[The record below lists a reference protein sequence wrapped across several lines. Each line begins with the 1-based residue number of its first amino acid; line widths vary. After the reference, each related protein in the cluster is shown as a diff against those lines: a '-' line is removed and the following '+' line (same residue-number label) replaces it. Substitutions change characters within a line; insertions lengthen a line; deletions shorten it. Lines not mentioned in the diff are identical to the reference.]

1 MNGIVNFVC
10 ETLEVGLIDL
20 DTLSRVVLI
29 NAAMK
34 MVFGRNS
41 YSAERFIIEVTL
53 PLNGLKGIIDHD
65 HEFYQVW
72 DLYNQKKY
80 SAIVFDMD
88 IIPLNMQNVIR
99 RRLFKDDI
107 EDVVAG
113 PNAKEPNILS
123 VFQKQSER

>member
-1 MNGIVNFVC
+1 MNAIVNFVG
-10 ETLEVGLIDL
+10 ETLEIDLINL
-20 DTLSRVVLI
+20 DTLSRVVLV
-29 NAAMK
+29 NTAM
-34 MVFGRNS
+34 
-41 YSAERFIIEVTL
+41 
-53 PLNGLKGIIDHD
+53 KGIIDND

-80 SAIVFDMD
+80 IAIVFDME

-123 VFQKQSER
+123 VFQKQPER